1 MVKSIIVDL
10 VASMKDDE
18 EEGRKWSTFKRIQP
32 HDFLVP
38 KPKKVLLQTSTKKY
52 EGLFDTAPQSADT
65 DESDAFSQRTV
76 TDLAARLDGPVAVAL
91 ARAEKDMLINIAQ
104 ATLEVSCPIVVRGI
118 S

>member
-1 MVKSIIVDL
+1 
-10 VASMKDDE
+10 
-18 EEGRKWSTFKRIQP
+18 
-32 HDFLVP
+32 
-38 KPKKVLLQTSTKKY
+38 LQTSTKKY